1 MKRRSFLQGVGM
13 SAALLLLNGCAAA
26 PKQVAPAAAGSDTE
40 LTLRSLRK
48 YYATLSGY
56 MRWRGLG
63 TVLAT
68 GCATKEQIL
77 HTVFPKAAYDLGYSL

>member
-26 PKQVAPAAAGSDTE
+26 PKQVAPAAGSDTE

-63 TVLAT
+63 NVLAT
-68 GCATKEQIL
+68 GCATKEQL
-77 HTVFPKAAYDLGYSL
+77 LRTNFPKAAYDLGYSL